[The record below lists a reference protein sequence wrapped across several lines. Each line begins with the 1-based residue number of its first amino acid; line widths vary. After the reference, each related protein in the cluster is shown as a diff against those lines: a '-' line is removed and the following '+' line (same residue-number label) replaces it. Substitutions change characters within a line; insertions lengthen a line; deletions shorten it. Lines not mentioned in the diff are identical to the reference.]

1 MKRWWD
7 LLVVLTERILKAR
20 YRGSVLGIFW
30 SLMNP
35 LLMTGVYTA
44 IFGYAFRQYYAGSV
58 LHYALVVFIGLT
70 VIQFFGG
77 STSQALSSIVVNSGL
92 LNKIRVPFEIFPAS
106 TVASHAVQL
115 GIGVLPLLIGVTLF
129 ATHDVVRALLLPLP
143 LVGLVLLSAGVSY
156 LMSTIY
162 VYFRDIP
169 HIYEL
174 ITFFAWVTLPVFYP
188 AAIVPLRVRH
198 LLSLN
203 PLFPT
208 VQSLR
213 DLALGNGPLDL
224 LAIAASLGI
233 GALGL
238 AGGLLVFTWRRREF
252 MDLI

>member
-1 MKRWWD
+1 
-7 LLVVLTERILKAR
+7 VVLTERILKAR

-44 IFGYAFRQYYAGSV
+44 VFGYAFRRYYAGSV
-58 LHYALVVFIGLT
+58 LHYALVVFIGLA
-70 VIQFFGG
+70 VIQFFAG
-77 STSQALSSIVVNSGL
+77 STSQALSSVVSNSGL
-92 LNKIRVPFEIFPAS
+92 LNKIRVPLEIFPAS

-115 GIGVLPLLIGVTLF
+115 GIGVLPLLLGVTLLS
-129 ATHDVVRALLLPLP
+129 THDPLRALLLPLP
-143 LVGLVLLSAGVSY
+143 LAGLVLLSAGVAY

-174 ITFFAWVTLPVFYP
+174 ITFLAWVTLPIFYP
-188 AAIVPLRVRH
+188 AAIVPERVRH
-198 LLSLN
+198 LLALN

-213 DLALGNGPLDL
+213 DLALGSGSLDL
-224 LAIAASLGI
+224 ASIASSLGI
-233 GALGL
+233 GVAGL
-238 AGGLLVFTWRRREF
+238 AAGLAVFAWRRREF